1 MAQILY
7 PLVSAAQSFTD
18 TQKAQARTNIGAAAA
33 AYRIATPM
41 ALYQGN

>member
-33 AYRIATPM
+33 YRMATPM
-41 ALYQGN
+41 ALYQEN